1 MRTVEALVPA
11 TLVVLLALGGPV
23 VLSACDDGDED
34 SPAAVS
40 GDVSAPT
47 VPSDLSATVL
57 GDGRVMISWSANRTD
72 PDLAGY
78 VVYRSD
84 RPEGGY
90 EPAET
95 HPVRS
100 NSWID
105 EDPAGADRWYYRV
118 SARDAAANE
127 SPLSD
132 PVSIARRHVVPTAA
146 AAITTALD

>member
-1 MRTVEALVPA
+1 MRTVEGLVPA
-11 TLVVLLALGGPV
+11 TLLALLALTGPV

-40 GDVSAPT
+40 GDVRAPA

-57 GDGRVMISWSANRTD
+57 DDGRVMISWSANRTD

-90 EPAET
+90 APTET

-100 NSWID
+100 NAWID
-105 EDPAGADRWYYRV
+105 EDPDRAERWYYRV

-132 PVSIARRHVVPTAA
+132 PVSIARRPGVPTAA
-146 AAITTALD
+146 AAITSPLD